1 MSVLQCL
8 LEHTS
13 NKKVEKEKLWKS
25 SYKHWGKIHKAI
37 SVIFSQGY
45 WWETTLMMYL

>member
-1 MSVLQCL
+1 MPV
-8 LEHTS
+8 T
-13 NKKVEKEKLWKS
+13 KKFKKKELWKS

-37 SVIFSQGY
+37 SATFSQGY